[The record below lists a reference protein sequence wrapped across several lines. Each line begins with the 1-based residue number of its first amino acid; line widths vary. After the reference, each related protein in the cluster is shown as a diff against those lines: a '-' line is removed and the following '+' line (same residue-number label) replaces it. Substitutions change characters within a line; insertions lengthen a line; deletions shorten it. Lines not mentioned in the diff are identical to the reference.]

1 MNPLDKDIEL
11 IQHSI
16 ALIEKDRLRGWHSFI
31 LSKNLL
37 TSDVSRN
44 VLSSLGVDY
53 LGLDELKS
61 FLNILQTI
69 RED

>member
-16 ALIEKDRLRGWHSFI
+16 TLIEKDRLRGWHHSI
-31 LSKNLL
+31 LYKNLL

-53 LGLDELKS
+53 LGIDELKS

>member
-1 MNPLDKDIEL
+1 MSPLDKDIEL

-16 ALIEKDRLRGWHSFI
+16 TLIEKDRLRGWHSSI

-53 LGLDELKS
+53 AGIDELES

>member
-16 ALIEKDRLRGWHSFI
+16 TLIEKDRLRGWHSSI
-31 LSKNLL
+31 LCKNLL
-37 TSDVSRN
+37 TSDVSKN
-44 VLSSLGVDY
+44 ALSSLGVDY
-53 LGLDELKS
+53 LDQDGLES

-69 RED
+69 QED

>member
-16 ALIEKDRLRGWHSFI
+16 TLIEKDRLRGWHSSI

-37 TSDVSRN
+37 ASDVSKN

-53 LGLDELKS
+53 AGIDELES